1 MCIKS
6 HRHLCLQ
13 IFLLILLLACLII
26 FASAIFANLGFYL
39 LTSSARLIE
48 DDATGAQSA
57 AVSVYSSPDSDNAL
71 QTGALIDASTNLR
84 VEPPQAQVSDS
95 EVDDIEL
102 PLADWLME
110 KATSYKCS
118 WFNSTVQSGQLL
130 QLCEDSPDPFT
141 SKRAF
146 ANCFRKS

>member
-39 LTSSARLIE
+39 LTSSASILD
-48 DDATGAQSA
+48 DDATGAQSS
-57 AVSVYSSPDSDNAL
+57 AVPVYTNPDSGNVP
-71 QTGALIDASTNLR
+71 QTGALIEANTNLR

-95 EVDDIEL
+95 EVDEVEL

-110 KATSYKCS
+110 KVTSYKCS

-130 QLCEDSPDPFT
+130 QLCDDSPDLFT